1 MKDKIEISE
10 KNEEEKMKNI
20 EELSNVKKKYTKIR
34 NIIIILIFILILFG
48 IIYYSWK
55 YIVLSKILRAN
66 YSVNLGTNY
75 KITEYINENI
85 ENPTITYYKDGVCV
99 TGSFWDEN
107 KSYFYLDDDNKYY
120 IQERDGYKSYRKI
133 NVYENYDPE
142 KIFLFNF
149 QNLLSEPKEI
159 QIKDILNYTFK
170 TNIIIGKEEYR
181 GKEYITL
188 QNGMEKLYSNPEN
201 YYIEKQLYQGQVNER
216 IIEKGVVTTETELPD
231 LSTYIDETSNL

>member
-1 MKDKIEISE
+1 MKEKIEISE

-75 KITEYINENI
+75 KITEYINGNI
-85 ENPTITYYKDGVCV
+85 ENHTITYYKDGVCV
-99 TGSFWDEN
+99 TGTFWDEN

-159 QIKDILNYTFK
+159 QVKDVLNYTFK

>member
-1 MKDKIEISE
+1 MKEKIEISE

-75 KITEYINENI
+75 KITEYINGNK

-159 QIKDILNYTFK
+159 QVKDVLNYTFK

-188 QNGMEKLYSNPEN
+188 QNGMGKLYSNPEN

>member
-99 TGSFWDEN
+99 TGTFWDEN

-159 QIKDILNYTFK
+159 QVKDVLNYTFK

>member
-1 MKDKIEISE
+1 M
-10 KNEEEKMKNI
+10 EEKKEINGKEKIKNI
-20 EELSNVKKKYTKIR
+20 EELSKAKKKYTKIR
-34 NIIIILIFILILFG
+34 NIIIILILVLILYG
-48 IIYYSWK
+48 IVFYSRK

-66 YSVNLGTNY
+66 YSANLGTNY
-75 KITEYINENI
+75 KITEYINGDI

-99 TGSFWDEN
+99 IGTFWDEN

-120 IQERDGYKSYRKI
+120 IQEREGYKSYKKI

-159 QIKDILNYTFK
+159 TTKDILNYTFTVNVK
-170 TNIIIGKEEYR
+170 IDKEEYR

-188 QNGMEKLYSNPEN
+188 QSGMEKLYSNPEN
-201 YYIEKQLYQGQVNER
+201 YYIEKRLYQGQVNER

>member
-1 MKDKIEISE
+1 MKEKIEISE

-159 QIKDILNYTFK
+159 QVKDVLNYTFK

-231 LSTYIDETSNL
+231 LSTYIDKTSNL